1 MKKLLLM
8 AFAILTVS
16 AFAVEENKETTQ
28 NQIEK
33 NVKIE
38 SQQVIQ
44 KTEISLGESFM
55 IAFGMTSNT
64 ADIAQD
70 TTSGAVEGTT
80 ATAPAVSTAAVSA
93 ATVGAVSA
101 AVNTAV
107 VNANNSTTIVTP
119 YGKY

>member
-8 AFAILTVS
+8 AFAIFTVS

-44 KTEISLGESFM
+44 KTEMSLGESFM
-55 IAFGMTSNT
+55 EAFGMSEGGHQQGGNESIGITSSAANT
-64 ADIAQD
+64 A
-70 TTSGAVEGTT
+70 T
-80 ATAPAVSTAAVSA
+80 
-93 ATVGAVSA
+93 
-101 AVNTAV
+101 
-107 VNANNSTTIVTP
+107 VNATNSTTIVTP

>member
-16 AFAVEENKETTQ
+16 AFAAEENKET
-28 NQIEK
+28 NQVEK

-44 KTEISLGESFM
+44 KTEMSLGESFM
-55 IAFGMTSNT
+55 AAFGMSEGGQQSGSESVGVTSSAANT
-64 ADIAQD
+64 A
-70 TTSGAVEGTT
+70 T
-80 ATAPAVSTAAVSA
+80 
-93 ATVGAVSA
+93 
-101 AVNTAV
+101 
-107 VNANNSTTIVTP
+107 VNANNNVTIVTP

>member
-8 AFAILTVS
+8 AFAIFTVS

-44 KTEISLGESFM
+44 KTEMSLGESFM
-55 IAFGMTSNT
+55 EAFGMSEGGHQQGGNENVAITSAAAN
-64 ADIAQD
+64 
-70 TTSGAVEGTT
+70 
-80 ATAPAVSTAAVSA
+80 AAV
-93 ATVGAVSA
+93 T
-101 AVNTAV
+101 
-107 VNANNSTTIVTP
+107 NANNGVTIVTP

>member
-16 AFAVEENKETTQ
+16 AFAAEENKET
-28 NQIEK
+28 NQVEK

-38 SQQVIQ
+38 SQQVVQ
-44 KTEISLGESFM
+44 KTEMSLGESFM
-55 IAFGMTSNT
+55 TAFGMTSNT
-64 ADIAQD
+64 ADVAQD
-70 TTSGAVEGTT
+70 TTSGTVEGTT
-80 ATAPAVSTAAVSA
+80 GGGTTVAAPAVSTV

>member
-16 AFAVEENKETTQ
+16 AFAVEENKET

-44 KTEISLGESFM
+44 KTEMSLGESFM
-55 IAFGMTSNT
+55 AAFGMSEGGQQSGRESVGVTS
-64 ADIAQD
+64 
-70 TTSGAVEGTT
+70 S
-80 ATAPAVSTAAVSA
+80 AANA
-93 ATVGAVSA
+93 ATV
-101 AVNTAV
+101 
-107 VNANNSTTIVTP
+107 NATNSTTIVTP

>member
-8 AFAILTVS
+8 TFAILTVS
-16 AFAVEENKETTQ
+16 AFAVEENKETTE

-38 SQQVIQ
+38 SQQVVQ

-55 IAFGMTSNT
+55 MAFGMSEGGQQQDGNVNVGATSVAAN
-64 ADIAQD
+64 
-70 TTSGAVEGTT
+70 
-80 ATAPAVSTAAVSA
+80 AAV
-93 ATVGAVSA
+93 T
-101 AVNTAV
+101 
-107 VNANNSTTIVTP
+107 NANNGVTIVTP

>member
-16 AFAVEENKETTQ
+16 AFAVEENKET
-28 NQIEK
+28 NQVEK

-44 KTEISLGESFM
+44 KTEMSLGESFM
-55 IAFGMTSNT
+55 AAFGMSEGGQQSGSVGVTSAAANT
-64 ADIAQD
+64 A
-70 TTSGAVEGTT
+70 T
-80 ATAPAVSTAAVSA
+80 
-93 ATVGAVSA
+93 
-101 AVNTAV
+101 
-107 VNANNSTTIVTP
+107 VNAANSTTIVTP